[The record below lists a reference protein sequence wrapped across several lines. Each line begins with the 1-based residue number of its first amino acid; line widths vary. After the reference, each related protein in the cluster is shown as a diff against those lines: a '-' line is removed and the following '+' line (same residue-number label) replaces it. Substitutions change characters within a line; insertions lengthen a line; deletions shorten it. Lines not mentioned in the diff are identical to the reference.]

1 MFQVAS
7 AINCINNVKVNK
19 NNGIIASYIKQ

>member
-19 NNGIIASYIKQ
+19 HNGIIASFIKQ